1 MGALYT
7 SAGLIQFEEA
17 AMGKSHRG
25 KAAKGTRGACPVCGR
40 TGVKLMYPLTVNGQA
55 NTMVCK
61 QCRNKP
67 AS

>member
-1 MGALYT
+1 
-7 SAGLIQFEEA
+7 
-17 AMGKSHRG
+17 MGKSHRG
-25 KAAKGTRGACPVCGR
+25 RAAKGTRGTCPTCGR

-61 QCRNKP
+61 QCRGKA